1 METQKLEIHV
11 AGEKQ
16 PMPAYLAKPAGAG
29 PFPAVIIFE
38 EIFGVN
44 QHIRE
49 VTERVAQEGYVA
61 IAPDVHHRVAAGVEL
76 NYDQEG
82 YQKGMQYIGKLT
94 QAGFFADVEATLK
107 LLRDRKDVHG
117 DKIGVMGF
125 CIGGHLAFL
134 AATQFEIKA
143 AASFYGGGIAVMG
156 LGVPEPTVTRA
167 HKIQGR
173 LICFFGADDSMI
185 PAEQREKIDNALKA
199 ANVRHEIV
207 VYPGA
212 GHAFFRSV
220 DAKAHRPDAAKDAW
234 ERTKRL
240 FAEELR

>member
-16 PMPAYLAKPAGAG
+16 AMPAYLAKPAGAG
-29 PFPAVIIFE
+29 PFPAVIVIE

-44 QHIRE
+44 SHIRE
-49 VTERVAQEGYVA
+49 LTERVAAEGYVA
-61 IAPDVHHRVAAGVEL
+61 IAPDIHHRVAAGVEL
-76 NYDQEG
+76 SYDQEG
-82 YQKGMQYIGKLT
+82 YQKGMPYIGKLT
-94 QAGFFADVEATLK
+94 QAGFFADMEAVLK

-134 AATQFEIKA
+134 AATQFDIKA

-167 HKIQGR
+167 HKIKGHVV
-173 LICFFGADDSMI
+173 CFFGGDDSMI
-185 PAEQREKIDNALKA
+185 PEEQREKIKKALEA
-199 ANVRHEIV
+199 ANVRHEVV

-212 GHAFFRSV
+212 GHAFMRNP
-220 DAKAHRPDAAKDAW
+220 DPKAFRPDAAKDAW

-240 FAEELR
+240 FADELR

>member
-44 QHIRE
+44 SHIRE

-61 IAPDVHHRVAAGVEL
+61 IAPDIHYRVAAGVEL
-76 NYDQEG
+76 NYDDEG
-82 YQKGMQYIGKLT
+82 YKKGMPYIGKLT

-107 LLRDRKDVHG
+107 VLRDRKDVHG
-117 DKIGVMGF
+117 DKMAVMGF

-134 AATQFEIKA
+134 AASQFDFKA
-143 AASFYGGGIAVMG
+143 VASFYGGGIAVMG
-156 LGVPEPTVTRA
+156 LGVPEPTVSRA
-167 HKIQGR
+167 GKIKGR
-173 LICFFGADDSMI
+173 IICFFGADDSMI
-185 PAEQREKIDNALKA
+185 PGDQRATIGKALEA
-199 ANVRHEIV
+199 GNVRHELV
-207 VYPGA
+207 TYPGA
-212 GHAFFRSV
+212 GHAFMRNV
-220 DAKAHRPDAAKDAW
+220 DPKAHRPEAARDAW
-234 ERTKRL
+234 EKTKRL